1 MTWSELFDPRL
12 AAESLPFILTGIWD
26 TLYISLL
33 SMLFGLIL
41 GFILGAMRSSRF
53 KILRLPSRVYIS
65 FMRGMPMIV
74 FLFLL
79 YFGLPV
85 VGIEWSALTSALVGF
100 SLISAAY
107 MAEIVRAAIA
117 SVPDEQWDAAKVFGA
132 SYSRALWSIILP
144 QAGRI
149 AIPSLGNVFLD
160 LIKSSS
166 LAAVISVPEL
176 FHMGQIVAGRAYDSL
191 TMYFLIGMI
200 YWVICWGA
208 SALQNYLEKRFPIL
222 N

>member
-1 MTWSELFDPRL
+1 MTWHDLFKPHL
-12 AAESLPFILTGIWD
+12 AIESVPYILQGIWD
-26 TLYISLL
+26 TLLISIL
-33 SMLFGLIL
+33 SMIFGLALSVIL
-41 GFILGAMRSSRF
+41 AVMRSSHI
-53 KILRLPSRVYIS
+53 ILFRWPARVYIS

-85 VGIEWSALTSALVGF
+85 AGVEWNALTAAIVGF
-100 SLISAAY
+100 SLNSAAY
-107 MAEIVRAAIA
+107 MAEINRAAIT
-117 SVPDEQWDAAKVFGA
+117 SVPKDQWDAAMVFGA
-132 SYSRALWSIILP
+132 SYRTALMAVILP
-144 QAGRI
+144 QAFRM

-166 LAAVISVPEL
+166 LAAVISVPEM
-176 FHMGQIVAGRAYDSL
+176 FHQSQIVAGRTLDSL
-191 TMYFLIGMI
+191 TMYFLVAII
-200 YWVICWGA
+200 YWLVCLLA